1 MADIRTL
8 KLALLADTKQF
19 IAGLD
24 KADKET
30 KSFSEKLGGALKT
43 GALAFAALGAAAG
56 AAAIKIGIDAVQAAV
71 KDSKEQAILAQTLRN
86 TTKATDQQIA
96 ATEDYILKTERAS
109 AVNADQLR
117 PSLQRLLIS
126 TKDLTQAQKL
136 QALALDISAGTGKDL
151 LSVSDALAKASDG
164 NFKALKNL
172 GVELKTSNTITKKVK
187 VSQTDLK
194 EAQLKNEDASI
205 RLASA
210 QERLNKAITKNG
222 AESLEAQ
229 KAQNAVEKAQIS
241 LDKASGKYNDTVG
254 KQGKTIKVTKEETIS
269 FDEAVKQLTANFAG
283 QAEVAANTFAGRMTK
298 LKLAID
304 EATDEIGFALLPVLE
319 RFSKFA
325 TDNLIP
331 ALQGLVAGLTGK
343 QKSVVPSLGM
353 FQEKTEGAENAG
365 YDLGAALRN
374 LGGSLS
380 ELAGAFDS
388 ETSSESGFVR
398 FINLLTRMV
407 EGLDRLFERLDNAQ
421 QKFRDFKASF
431 DNSLIGQFA
440 GATGQFAPEN
450 AAINRLPSVGTVG
463 AARTVIINN
472 NIKTAVDPQA
482 TARAITKVTNTA
494 SKTTGIKPF
503 NFGFR

>member
-19 IAGLD
+19 IDGLD

-30 KSFSEKLGGALKT
+30 RSFSEKLGSALKA

-56 AAAIKIGIDAVQAAV
+56 AAAIKIGVDAVKAAIEDEKAQA
-71 KDSKEQAILAQTLRN
+71 SLAQTLRN
-86 TTKATDQQIA
+86 TTKATDAQIA
-96 ATEDYILKTERAS
+96 ATEDFIDKTARATGV
-109 AVNADQLR
+109 ADDQLR
-117 PSLQRLLIS
+117 PSLQRLLVS

-172 GVELKTSNTITKKVK
+172 GVELKTSETITKKVK

-194 EAQLKNEDASI
+194 EAQLKNEDASL

-222 AESLEAQ
+222 AESIEAQ
-229 KAQNAVEKAQIS
+229 KAQNAVERAQIS
-241 LDKASGKYNDTVG
+241 LDKASGKYSDTVD

-269 FDEAVKQLTANFAG
+269 FDEAVRQLTENFAG
-283 QAEVAANTFAGRMTK
+283 QADVAANTFAGRMARIK
-298 LKLAID
+298 VAVD
-304 EATDEIGFALLPVLE
+304 EAKESLGQALLPILE
-319 RFSKFA
+319 KFAKFA
-325 TDNLIP
+325 TESLVP
-331 ALQGLVAGLTGK
+331 ALEGIIAGLTGK
-343 QKSVVPSLGM
+343 KKSVVPSFIM
-353 FQEKTEGAENAG
+353 FQEETSSAEDAG
-365 YDLGAALRN
+365 YGFGAALR
-374 LGGSLS
+374 
-380 ELAGAFDS
+380 EMAIQLAGLNVGITEANS
-388 ETSSESGFVR
+388 EKGLTG
-398 FINLLTRMV
+398 FINNLTKLL
-407 EGLDRLFERLDNAQ
+407 E
-421 QKFRDFKASF
+421 
-431 DNSLIGQFA
+431 
-440 GATGQFAPEN
+440 
-450 AAINRLPSVGTVG
+450 
-463 AARTVIINN
+463 IINAIISPFTKLVELSQRFAETESQRRIELPGLMPETTNPNSVFNRPAATVTNIYN

-494 SKTTGIKPF
+494 TKTTGIKPF